1 MTVDMIAF
9 DADDTLWHSE
19 SLYAEAQDQFSHLL
33 APYADAARIAD
44 VLHQTELRN
53 LPLYGYGIKGFALSM
68 IEAALDLS
76 QRRISGIELQQVLD
90 LAKHMLSAEVELLDH
105 VPDVIARLAETYPLM
120 LITKGDLTHQA
131 AKIEQSGL
139 KPYFQYIEIVADKT
153 PESYAALLARYHL
166 QPARFLMVG
175 NSMRSDVLPVLEL
188 GGQAV
193 YVPYAIT
200 WAHERVDV
208 PGEQQGRYHELA
220 HLGELPALVEQLR
233 QSMDQPG

>member
-1 MTVDMIAF
+1 MFFDVIAF

-19 SLYAEAQDQFSHLL
+19 SLYLAAQEQFSQIL

-53 LPLYGYGIKGFALSM
+53 LSLYGYGIKGFALSM

-76 QRRISGIELQQVLD
+76 QRRIDGVELQRILD
-90 LAKHMLSAEVELLDH
+90 LAKHMLNAEVELLEH
-105 VPDVIARLAETYPLM
+105 VPDVITRLAETYPLM
-120 LITKGDLTHQA
+120 LITKGDLIHQT

-139 KPYFQYIEIVADKT
+139 KPYFRYIEIVADKT
-153 PESYAALLARYHL
+153 LESYAALLAKYHL
-166 QPARFLMVG
+166 QPTRFLMVG
-175 NSMRSDVLPVLEL
+175 NSLRSDVLPVLAL

-193 YVPYAIT
+193 HVPYAIT

-208 PGEQQGRYHELA
+208 PAEQQGRYHELT
-220 HLGELPALVEQLR
+220 HLGQLPALVDQL
-233 QSMDQPG
+233 SCSVE